1 MPSRDR
7 DLAHGAS
14 RTSGAMPPRTRH
26 AKPARASA
34 VHAKAP
40 GAKTGQAALV
50 THLVV
55 LVCVAGGVY
64 IAWHQGT
71 QGGGRGGVVAG
82 GALLVAA
89 AARLVL
95 PTRLAGMLAVRNRM
109 TDVVTLVVL
118 GVSLL
123 TAGLVLPG
131 LWAAIRTRDNRGPP
145 MKGKQGNV

>member
-1 MPSRDR
+1 M
-7 DLAHGAS
+7 L
-14 RTSGAMPPRTRH
+14 PRTRH
-26 AKPARASA
+26 AKPARA
-34 VHAKAP
+34 
-40 GAKTGQAALV
+40 GASQASLI

-55 LVCVAGGVY
+55 LVCVAGGGY

-95 PTRLAGMLAVRNRM
+95 PARLAGLLAVRNRM
-109 TDVVTLVVL
+109 TDVVTLVIL
-118 GVSLL
+118 GASLL

-131 LWAAIRTRDNRGPP
+131 LWAAIHARDSRGPP
-145 MKGKQGNV
+145 MKGKHG

>member
-7 DLAHGAS
+7 DLAHGAPG
-14 RTSGAMPPRTRH
+14 TSEATPPRNRH
-26 AKPARASA
+26 AKPTSA
-34 VHAKAP
+34 DAVLT
-40 GAKTGQAALV
+40 KTGQAALV

-71 QGGGRGGVVAG
+71 QGGGRGGAIAG

-89 AARLVL
+89 VARLVL
-95 PTRLAGMLAVRNRM
+95 PTRLAGLLAVRNRT

-118 GVSLL
+118 GASLL

-131 LWAAIRTRDNRGPP
+131 LWAAIHTRDSRGPP
-145 MKGKQGNV
+145 MKGKQRNV

>member
-1 MPSRDR
+1 M
-7 DLAHGAS
+7 AQ
-14 RTSGAMPPRTRH
+14 T
-26 AKPARASA
+26 A
-34 VHAKAP
+34 V
-40 GAKTGQAALV
+40 V

-55 LVCVAGGVY
+55 LVCVAAGVY

-71 QGGGRGGVVAG
+71 RGGGWGGVIAG
-82 GALLVAA
+82 GALLAAA

-95 PTRLAGMLAVRNRM
+95 PTRLAGMLAVRHRT

-131 LWAAIRTRDNRGPP
+131 LWAAIHTRDRRGPP
-145 MKGKQGNV
+145 MKGKQRNV

>member
-7 DLAHGAS
+7 DLARGAS
-14 RTSGAMPPRTRH
+14 VTSGATLPRTRH
-26 AKPARASA
+26 AKPAQA
-34 VHAKAP
+34 
-40 GAKTGQAALV
+40 GALQTRTGQAALV

-55 LVCVAGGVY
+55 LVCVAAGVY

-71 QGGGRGGVVAG
+71 QGGGRGGVIAG

-89 AARLVL
+89 VARLVL
-95 PTRLAGMLAVRNRM
+95 PARLAGMLAVRHRM

-131 LWAAIRTRDNRGPP
+131 LWAATRTRDSRGSP
-145 MKGKQGNV
+145 MKGKTTECLRSR